1 MNGEEEKERR
11 QGLFYLLEGAACG
24 LLAGSLA
31 VGYRLALE
39 GAGVLLDLGLEMGR
53 AHLWFL
59 PLWFA
64 LLMVL
69 AFLVYR
75 LTHWAPEIK
84 GGGVPRVM
92 GELDGAFD
100 APWLRTV
107 LAKFL
112 GGTLCAVAGL
122 SLGRAGPS
130 VQLGAM
136 AGKGLSLL
144 GKRERQERRLMLTCG
159 AAAGIAATFNAPFAG
174 ILFALEAPAP
184 GLSAPDAHSLHG
196 RSGVR
201 RLCGFCSF
209 GLTPLFRFSLNG
221 PMGWRMSGVLVL
233 LGAFLGVLGAL
244 YSKGVEKGQGLYGKI
259 SWESGRL
266 LIPFLAAGVLGFWVP
281 EALGSGAGLM
291 GLLVEGLPVLSVL
304 LGLLAAKTALSLL
317 SFCSGAPGGLFLPV
331 LSMGALWGGVWAYLM
346 AGLGL
351 SGDWTA
357 SWVILAMG
365 GFFAAVVRAPLTAA
379 MLCLEMTGSFSQ
391 LLAVAMVCLTA
402 QAVSGLLGMPPIYR
416 RLRRQLDTGKKGL
429 TNGIEIGKMK
439 A

>member
-53 AHLWFL
+53 THLWFL

-64 LLMVL
+64 LLMAL

-75 LTHWAPEIK
+75 LTRWAPEIK

-112 GGTLCAVAGL
+112 GGTLCALAGL

-174 ILFALEAPAP
+174 ILFALEALRRDFRPRMLTPCMAAAVCADYVA
-184 GLSAPDAHSLHG
+184 SAP
-196 RSGVR
+196 
-201 RLCGFCSF
+201 F

-221 PMGWRMSGVLVL
+221 PMGWRMSGCL
-233 LGAFLGVLGAL
+233 LYTSRCV
-244 YSKGVEKGQGLYGKI
+244 
-259 SWESGRL
+259 
-266 LIPFLAAGVLGFWVP
+266 
-281 EALGSGAGLM
+281 
-291 GLLVEGLPVLSVL
+291 
-304 LGLLAAKTALSLL
+304 
-317 SFCSGAPGGLFLPV
+317 
-331 LSMGALWGGVWAYLM
+331 
-346 AGLGL
+346 
-351 SGDWTA
+351 
-357 SWVILAMG
+357 
-365 GFFAAVVRAPLTAA
+365 
-379 MLCLEMTGSFSQ
+379 
-391 LLAVAMVCLTA
+391 
-402 QAVSGLLGMPPIYR
+402 
-416 RLRRQLDTGKKGL
+416 
-429 TNGIEIGKMK
+429 
-439 A
+439 